1 MKKSELSNFQICT
14 YIEYFK
20 QEKDDQIN
28 CMLTLHDGRFAVGSK
43 NLKIYNNIF
52 FTIDFIVPSKKLK
65 NSPTKKSDDSFFW
78 ISILIYLKNENIL
91 IRTNANIIIIK
102 ILNKQKICNFI
113 QFFRPS
119 TIFWITRIQELSNN
133 SIITIG
139 VDYCIEFF
147 SKNENDEYYT
157 SKVIK
162 NAHQRDGYKTL
173 IEIPNNKI
181 ISFGGSKLREF
192 KVWDLNTYNCI
203 YKGYINFMNYRIIS
217 LMLNKYVLVEC
228 ENGLN
233 MIDLNNNY
241 SMHLVL
247 KNDYNFEEMIKL
259 NEKEFLITNSNN
271 MIMKIKFNENKLK
284 FEVIES
290 YEILSE
296 KKYSLYMPLIKIN
309 NNYFIIQFYK
319 KDKNKCLFDPILLVF
334 QYLNNF

>member
-14 YIEYFK
+14 YIKDSK
-20 QEKDDQIN
+20 QEKNEQIN
-28 CMLTLHDGRFAVGSK
+28 CMLTLNDGRFADGSK
-43 NLKIYNNIF
+43 DLKIYNNIF

-65 NSPTKKSDDSFFW
+65 NSPTKKPDNPFFQ

-91 IRTNANIIIIK
+91 IRTTENIIIIK

-113 QFFRPS
+113 QFFKPS

-133 SIITIG
+133 SIVTIG

-147 SKNENDEYYT
+147 SKNEKDEYYT

-162 NAHQRDGYKTL
+162 NVHQRDEYKTL

-192 KVWDLNTYNCI
+192 KVWDLNTYNCV
-203 YKGYINFMNYRIIS
+203 YKGNINFINYRIIS
-217 LMLNKYVLVEC
+217 LILNKYVLVEC
-228 ENGLN
+228 VNGLN

-247 KNDYNFEEMIKL
+247 KNDYSLEEMIKL
-259 NEKEFLITNSNN
+259 NEEEFLITNCYL
-271 MIMKIKFNENKLK
+271 IMKIN
-284 FEVIES
+284 
-290 YEILSE
+290 
-296 KKYSLYMPLIKIN
+296 
-309 NNYFIIQFYK
+309 
-319 KDKNKCLFDPILLVF
+319 
-334 QYLNNF
+334 